1 MNISPEYSNPMND
14 IIAQLRQDLAH
25 LTLMQ
30 QAEATGVTKSTLS
43 RIWNGD
49 IPPKLET
56 VEKIARAA
64 GKTLVLAK
72 K

>member
-1 MNISPEYSNPMND
+1 MND
-14 IIAQLRQDLAH
+14 IITQLRQDLAH

-30 QAEATGVTKSTLS
+30 QAEVTGVTKSTLS

-56 VEKIARAA
+56 IEKIARAA
-64 GKTLVLAK
+64 GKTLVLVK

>member
-1 MNISPEYSNPMND
+1 MHE
-14 IIAQLRQDLAH
+14 IITQLRQDLLH
-25 LTLMQ
+25 LTLME
-30 QAEATGVTKSTLS
+30 QAELTGVTKSTLS

-56 VEKIARAA
+56 IEKIARAA